1 MSYPDQ
7 HRFAMQVAQLSRAWR
22 SELDRRL
29 VGLGLSQARWLV
41 LLHLARFTE
50 MPTQR
55 ELAQSVGVEGPT
67 LARLLDGL
75 EAQGLVTRVAVPEDR
90 RAKKIALQPKAI
102 VTAYPVRG
110 LDIGATEMIYELLLE
125 QRDRGAGV
133 LFISEDLDALIKYS
147 DRILVLYRGRVMG
160 ILNREEA
167 KLGRIGMMMMGT
179 TPEEVTR
186 YEALSHF

>member
-41 LLHLARFTE
+41 LLHLSRFSE

-67 LARLLDGL
+67 LARLLDSL
-75 EAQGLVTRVAVPEDR
+75 EAQELVTRIAVPEDR
-90 RAKKIALQPKAI
+90 RAKKIALQPKAQPLI
-102 VTAYPVRG
+102 EKIEAISTQLRQEVFAGIDEDDLRRCQQVHARVLG
-110 LDIGATEMIYELLLE
+110 NLL
-125 QRDRGAGV
+125 
-133 LFISEDLDALIKYS
+133 K
-147 DRILVLYRGRVMG
+147 
-160 ILNREEA
+160 
-167 KLGRIGMMMMGT
+167 
-179 TPEEVTR
+179 
-186 YEALSHF
+186 

>member
-22 SELDRRL
+22 SEMDRRR

-75 EAQGLVTRVAVPEDR
+75 EGQELVTRVAVPEDR
-90 RAKKIALQPKAI
+90 RAKKIALQPKAQ
-102 VTAYPVRG
+102 PVIEKIEAISTQLRH
-110 LDIGATEMIYELLLE
+110 EVF
-125 QRDRGAGV
+125 AGIDEDDLRRCQLVHARV
-133 LFISEDLDALIKYS
+133 LANLTK
-147 DRILVLYRGRVMG
+147 
-160 ILNREEA
+160 
-167 KLGRIGMMMMGT
+167 
-179 TPEEVTR
+179 
-186 YEALSHF
+186 